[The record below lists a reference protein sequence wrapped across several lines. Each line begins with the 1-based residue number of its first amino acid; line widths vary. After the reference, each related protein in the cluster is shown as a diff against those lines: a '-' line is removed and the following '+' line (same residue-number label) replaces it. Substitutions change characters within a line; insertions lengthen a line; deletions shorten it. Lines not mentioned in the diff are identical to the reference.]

1 MSCGSISGQQQPTS
15 GAVGCPQVLVPESAA
30 DMAEMY
36 RIICDE
42 LSHTPI
48 STASRPWMVAQIR
61 GLAGRGAMGVV
72 LGCTEIELLVQQ
84 EHVEDV
90 PVRDHSRRVSSLFL
104 VVKPSSSFTSGSFTA
119 GWS

>member
-1 MSCGSISGQQQPTS
+1 M
-15 GAVGCPQVLVPESAA
+15 PESAA

-48 STASRPWMVAQIR
+48 STASRPWMVDQIR
-61 GLAGRGAMGVV
+61 ALAGRGAMGVV

-90 PVRDHSRRVSSLFL
+90 PVRDHSRRVSSPFL
-104 VVKPSSSFTSGSFTA
+104 VAKPSSSFTSSSFTLRVVLTVQELCA
-119 GWS
+119 CLRCAEEG